1 MDALVTMEHLSKAY
15 DRGVVLNDL
24 SLTIRAGRIVGVVGP
39 NGCGK
44 TTMFKI
50 LAGLINDYQ
59 GKVEIDGH
67 KPGVYTKSV
76 VSYLPEKTYLG
87 DWMKARDALQ
97 VFADFYA
104 DFDLRKA
111 EELLSRFRLEPK
123 MRLKTMSKGMQEK
136 LQLILVMSRAAK
148 LYILDEPL
156 SGIDPAARDSILD
169 IILSNY
175 SENATVMLSTHLIY
189 DVERI
194 FDDIVVMDYGRL
206 VAADSA
212 DHLREASGMSL
223 DQYFREVFRC

>member
-1 MDALVTMEHLSKAY
+1 MGALVTMEHLSKAY

-24 SLTIRAGRIVGVVGP
+24 SLTVQAGRIVGVVGP

-87 DWMKARDALQ
+87 DWMKARDALH

-104 DFDLRKA
+104 DFDLHKA
-111 EELLSRFRLEPK
+111 EEMLKRFRIVSDSEF
-123 MRLKTMSKGMQEK
+123 SAIEE
-136 LQLILVMSRAAK
+136 RAASREHNAGEWAK
-148 LYILDEPL
+148 L
-156 SGIDPAARDSILD
+156 AALR
-169 IILSNY
+169 
-175 SENATVMLSTHLIY
+175 EQMMA
-189 DVERI
+189 EAPQ
-194 FDDIVVMDYGRL
+194 
-206 VAADSA
+206 AADTEEPHDGS
-212 DHLREASGMSL
+212 ESGKGKN
-223 DQYFREVFRC
+223 